1 MEMQNM
7 EIAQNSRDFK
17 GVWIPMSSNGSNTT
31 EVGGSHFQKGE
42 GLTFKRDTNTENT
55 NREYKQKYKERKKER
70 KKEILFKENGKYSH
84 NVYTL
89 CDPECPDANAKIKF
103 KNEE

>member
-7 EIAQNSRDFK
+7 EIAQNSSTQK
-17 GVWIPMSSNGSNTT
+17 TCGPMSSNGSNTT

-42 GLTFKRDTNTENT
+42 GPTFKRDTNTENT

-70 KKEILFKENGKYSH
+70 NSF
-84 NVYTL
+84 
-89 CDPECPDANAKIKF
+89 
-103 KNEE
+103 